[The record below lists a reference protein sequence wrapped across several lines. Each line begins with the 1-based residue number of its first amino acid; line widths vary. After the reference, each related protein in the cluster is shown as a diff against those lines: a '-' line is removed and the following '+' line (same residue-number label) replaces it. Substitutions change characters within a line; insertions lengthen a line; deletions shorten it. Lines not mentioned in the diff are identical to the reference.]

1 MTYILPQAYKRWK
14 QEREMN
20 KYKDLFIMKPT
31 NMNCGKGIRVIGK
44 KDKVKNK
51 KNYILQK
58 YISNPHLLRGFKY
71 DLRVYILVTSFDP
84 LIAYFH

>member
-51 KNYILQK
+51 KNYIL
-58 YISNPHLLRGFKY
+58 
-71 DLRVYILVTSFDP
+71 
-84 LIAYFH
+84 